1 MKRWIT
7 IGSLLARV
15 SQQDSGEIRCATEG
29 DVGLTYC
36 STSETE
42 GDKLLVTSQM
52 RALGNMGFLPIAI
65 ARVDLDCPGQIFLF
79 ALSGLSAELRRALE
93 DQGCDLVRSAKD
105 GLS

>member
-1 MKRWIT
+1 MKRWVT
-7 IGSLLARV
+7 IGSLLAKV
-15 SQQDSGEIRCATEG
+15 SQHDSGEITSATEG

-36 STSETE
+36 PTSETE

-65 ARVDLDCPGQIFLF
+65 ARIDLDCPGQIYVF
-79 ALSGLSAELRRALE
+79 ALNDLSEELRRALE